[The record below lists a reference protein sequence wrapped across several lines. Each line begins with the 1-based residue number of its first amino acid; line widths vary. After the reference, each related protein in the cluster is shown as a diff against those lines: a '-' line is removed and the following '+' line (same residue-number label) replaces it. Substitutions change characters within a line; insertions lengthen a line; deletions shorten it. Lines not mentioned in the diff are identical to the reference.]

1 MRSKNLQKVKQV
13 SGAIFILFS
22 LISCSNNSAKNA
34 ENDSVHLLE
43 YNIQKSPEIQ
53 KYWFNGQAEISS
65 YNLKQARYGEIRD
78 GEAVTVFVSEPFS
91 PSKMTKADRSHN
103 DNVSV
108 LKCNFT
114 RRFNTG
120 IYPYSVMTSTFF
132 PFEHAPHSIKVS
144 TSMQEW
150 CGHVYMELRNTKSF
164 ELDVFSY
171 FEGETV
177 HASMNKAALEDDF
190 WTKVRLNPSA
200 IETGTFKIIPSF
212 TYIRFSHIEPKAYDC
227 KVSKSKDGEISLF
240 YPELDR
246 TLTIRYDP
254 SFPYIIQS
262 WSEVY
267 MDGFGNGRKKLETTG
282 KLIKT
287 IRSDYWNRNSNA
299 DEVLRKEL
307 GLKL

>member
-1 MRSKNLQKVKQV
+1 MRSKKSQKVYQV
-13 SGAIFILFS
+13 SGVLFIVFS
-22 LISCSNNSAKNA
+22 LFSCSNNTAELA
-34 ENDSVHLLE
+34 ENNAIHFLKYDIE
-43 YNIQKSPEIQ
+43 KSSEIQ

-65 YNLKQARYGEIRD
+65 YELKQARYGEIRS
-78 GEAVTVFVSEPFS
+78 GEAVTIFVSEPFS
-91 PSKMTKADRSHN
+91 PSKMTKADRSYE

-132 PFEHAPHSIKVS
+132 PFEKESHSIKAT

-150 CGHVYMELRNTKSF
+150 CGHVYMELRNKKEF

-177 HASMNKAALEDDF
+177 HTSMKKTALEDDF
-190 WTKVRLNPSA
+190 WTKIRLNPGA
-200 IETGTFKIIPSF
+200 IETGTFKVIPSF
-212 TYIRFSHIEPKAYDC
+212 TYICFSHIEPKAYAC
-227 KVSKSKDGEISLF
+227 QVTKREDGELTLF

-246 TLTIRYDP
+246 NLTIRYETT
-254 SFPYIIQS
+254 FPHLIQS

-267 MDGFGNGRKKLETTG
+267 MDGSGVGRKKLETTG
-282 KLIKT
+282 KRIKT
-287 IRSDYWNRNSNA
+287 IHSDYWNHNNNT
-299 DEVLRKEL
+299 DEYLRKEL